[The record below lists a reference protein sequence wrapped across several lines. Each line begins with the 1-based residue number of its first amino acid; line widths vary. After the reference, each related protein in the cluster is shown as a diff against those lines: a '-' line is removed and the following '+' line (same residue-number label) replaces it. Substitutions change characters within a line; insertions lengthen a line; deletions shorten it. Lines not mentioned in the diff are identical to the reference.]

1 MYNKND
7 KTYEKLALFG
17 PWGGLKS
24 SFKYSFNNYLKNGFL
39 KLPILKSE
47 GYNYFDNWT
56 LI

>member
-24 SFKYSFNNYLKNGFL
+24 SFKYSFNNYLKNVFL

-47 GYNYFDNWT
+47 GYNYFDN
-56 LI
+56 